1 MSLKARLRAP
11 ENASLREQL
20 LVRLLTPVVL
30 VTLISSVISYYYAF
44 NYATLA
50 YDYSLYDS
58 ALDIS
63 RQVHVINGELRI
75 DLPRAA
81 LDMLESDKHDNV
93 YYMVNDS
100 QGRLITGYNGLPLPK
115 KAGISGKPVYYDD
128 VFVDSPVR
136 LTALTIPVTGLPQNQ
151 DHIQIVVAETLN
163 KRHTL
168 ANEILLGMVLPEL
181 LLVAL
186 IGLLIWYGVAR
197 GLRPLI
203 DLQAEISSRSH
214 RDLSPLPVQ
223 NAPGELRALVGAMNG
238 LLSSLSIALAAQQRF
253 IADAAHQLRTPLA
266 GLRTQTELALRQ
278 NDPEEVRKTLR
289 QIDTAT
295 ARTTHLVNQLLALA
309 RAEPGANRL
318 RAAQRI
324 DLTELARTT
333 ATEWVPHAIERNID
347 LGFEGG
353 ITAVGVNGDPILLK
367 ELLGNLIDNAIRYT
381 PPGGQVT
388 VAVTSALRNCLLSVE
403 DNGPGIP
410 AEERE
415 RVFERFHRL
424 LGNGADGCGLGLAI
438 VREIAY
444 GHGATVAL
452 EEAVGGHGTRISI
465 EFPALKENP
474 PLTVTQEPA

>member
-1 MSLKARLRAP
+1 MSGSRNLPRMRLP

-30 VTLISSVISYYYAF
+30 VTLISSGISYFYAF

-63 RQVHVINGELRI
+63 RQAHVINGQVRV

-93 YYMVNDS
+93 YYMVNDA
-100 QGRLITGYNGLPLPK
+100 QGRFVTGHQGLPLP
-115 KAGISGKPVYYDD
+115 ATGTAAGKPVYYDG
-128 VFVDSPVR
+128 VYRGHPIR
-136 LTALTIPVTGLPQNQ
+136 IAALSIPLAGLPQDQ
-151 DHIQIVVAETLN
+151 DSVIVVVGETLN
-163 KRHTL
+163 KRRTL
-168 ANEILLGMVLPEL
+168 ANEILLGMLLPEL
-181 LLVAL
+181 LLVGL
-186 IGLLIWYGVAR
+186 IGLLIWHGVAR
-197 GLRPLI
+197 GLRPMAH
-203 DLQAEISSRSH
+203 LQAEISSRSH

-238 LLSSLSIALAAQQRF
+238 LLSRLSAALAAQQRF

-278 NDPEEVRKTLR
+278 DDSEEVRRSLR

-295 ARTTHLVNQLLALA
+295 ARTTHLVNQLLSLA

-318 RAAQRI
+318 YAPQRL
-324 DLTELARTT
+324 DLAELARAAT
-333 ATEWVPHAIERNID
+333 AEGVPRAIERNID
-347 LGFEGG
+347 LGFDASATPAAIAGN
-353 ITAVGVNGDPILLK
+353 ALLLQ
-367 ELLGNLIDNAIRYT
+367 EMVGNLLDNAIRYT
-381 PPGGQVT
+381 ASGGQVT
-388 VAVTSALRNCLLSVE
+388 VSVKPQGPAFVLSIE

-410 AEERE
+410 PAERE

-424 LGNGADGCGLGLAI
+424 LGNGTDGCGLGLAI
-438 VREIAY
+438 VREIAL

-452 EEAVGGHGTRISI
+452 EPGVSGKGTRITV
-465 EFPALKENP
+465 EFPLHEQAS
-474 PLTVTQEPA
+474 A

>member
-1 MSLKARLRAP
+1 
-11 ENASLREQL
+11 
-20 LVRLLTPVVL
+20 
-30 VTLISSVISYYYAF
+30 
-44 NYATLA
+44 
-50 YDYSLYDS
+50 
-58 ALDIS
+58 
-63 RQVHVINGELRI
+63 
-75 DLPRAA
+75 
-81 LDMLESDKHDNV
+81 
-93 YYMVNDS
+93 
-100 QGRLITGYNGLPLPK
+100 
-115 KAGISGKPVYYDD
+115 
-128 VFVDSPVR
+128 
-136 LTALTIPVTGLPQNQ
+136 
-151 DHIQIVVAETLN
+151 
-163 KRHTL
+163 
-168 ANEILLGMVLPEL
+168 VLPEL

-197 GLRPLI
+197 ALRPLL
-203 DLQAEISSRSH
+203 DLQAEVSSRSH
-214 RDLSPLPVQ
+214 RDLSPLQVQ

-309 RAEPGANRL
+309 RAEPGANQL
-318 RAAQRI
+318 SAAQRI
-324 DLTELARTT
+324 DLTELALTT
-333 ATEWVPHAIERNID
+333 TTEWVPQAIERDID
-347 LGFEGG
+347 LGFEGAT
-353 ITAVGVNGDPILLK
+353 TAVGINGDPILLK

-388 VAVTSALRNCLLSVE
+388 VAVTSALHNCLLSVE

-415 RVFERFHRL
+415 RVF
-424 LGNGADGCGLGLAI
+424 GLAI

-452 EEAVGGHGTRISI
+452 EEAVGGHGTRVSVA
-465 EFPALKENP
+465 FPALKENP
-474 PLTVTQEPA
+474 QVTVTQEPA

>member
-1 MSLKARLRAP
+1 MSIKTRLRVP

-63 RQVHVINGELRI
+63 RQVHVINGELRV

-100 QGRLITGYNGLPLPK
+100 RGRLITGYNGLPLPK
-115 KAGISGKPVYYDD
+115 IAGVTGKPVYYDD
-128 VFVDSPVR
+128 VFVDNPVR
-136 LTALTIPVTGLPQNQ
+136 LTALTIPVSGLPPDQ

-197 GLRPLI
+197 GLRPLLE
-203 DLQAEISSRSH
+203 LQAEISSRSH

-238 LLSSLSIALAAQQRF
+238 LLSSLATALAAQQRF

-278 NDPEEVRKTLR
+278 NNPQEVRNTLR

-295 ARTTHLVNQLLALA
+295 ARTTHLVNQLLSLA
-309 RAEPGANRL
+309 RAEPGANQL
-318 RAAQRI
+318 SALQRV
-324 DLTELARTT
+324 DLTALARTT
-333 ATEWVPHAIERNID
+333 TTEWVPHAIERNID
-347 LGFEGG
+347 LGFE
-353 ITAVGVNGDPILLK
+353 VGDAAAYVNGDPILLR

-388 VAVTSALRNCLLSVE
+388 VTVTSAAGACSLSVE

-410 AEERE
+410 AAERE

-438 VREIAY
+438 VREIAFS
-444 GHGATVAL
+444 HGATVAL
-452 EEAVGGHGTRISI
+452 EEAAGGQGTRVRVDFAAGSAGV
-465 EFPALKENP
+465 PAGAARG
-474 PLTVTQEPA
+474 TA

>member
-1 MSLKARLRAP
+1 MKIGAGLRRVRAP

-63 RQVHVINGELRI
+63 RQVHVINGQLRV

-81 LDMLESDKHDNV
+81 LDMLESDKHDNI

-100 QGRLITGYNGLPLPK
+100 QGRFITGYHNLPLPK
-115 KAGISGKPVYYDD
+115 AGTSSGKPVYYDD
-128 VFVDSPVR
+128 VFLDNPIR
-136 LTALTIPVTGLPQNQ
+136 ATALSIPVAGLSPEQ
-151 DHIQIVVAETLN
+151 DHLLIVVAETLN
-163 KRHTL
+163 KRRTL
-168 ANEILLGMVLPEL
+168 AREILFGMLLPEL
-181 LLVAL
+181 LLVGL

-203 DLQAEISSRSH
+203 DLQSEISSRSH
-214 RDLSPLPVQ
+214 RDMSPLPVQ
-223 NAPGELRALVGAMNG
+223 NAPGEVRALVGAMNE
-238 LLSSLSIALAAQQRF
+238 LLSRLADALAAQQRF

-278 NDPEEVRKTLR
+278 DDQEEVRKSLR

-295 ARTTHLVNQLLALA
+295 ARTTHLVNQLLSLA

-318 RAAQRI
+318 YAPQPL
-324 DLTELARTT
+324 DLNELARHTT
-333 ATEWVPHAIERNID
+333 TEWVPRAIDRNID
-347 LGFEGG
+347 LGFD
-353 ITAVGVNGDPILLK
+353 GVAAAAPIGGDPILLK
-367 ELLGNLIDNAIRYT
+367 ELLGNLLDNAIRYT

-388 VAVTSALRNCLLSVE
+388 VAVTPHANSCVLSVE

-410 AEERE
+410 PAERE

-438 VREIAY
+438 VREIAF

-452 EEAVGGHGTRISI
+452 EPGASGHGTRVSV
-465 EFPALKENP
+465 EFPQRA
-474 PLTVTQEPA
+474 QQAA

>member
-1 MSLKARLRAP
+1 MSLPGGLSRVRAP

-30 VTLISSVISYYYAF
+30 VTVISSVISYYYAF
-44 NYATLA
+44 NFATLA

-63 RQVHVINGELRI
+63 RQVHVINGQVRV

-81 LDMLESDKHDNV
+81 LDMLESDKHDNI
-93 YYMVNDS
+93 YYMVHDS
-100 QGRLITGYNGLPLPK
+100 QGRFVAGYDGLPLPK
-115 KAGISGKPVYYDD
+115 ASTASGKPVYYDD
-128 VFVDSPVR
+128 AYRENPIR
-136 LTALTIPVTGLPQNQ
+136 ATALSVPVFGLPPDQ
-151 DHIQIVVAETLN
+151 DHIVVVVAETLN
-163 KRHTL
+163 KRRTL
-168 ANEILLGMVLPEL
+168 ASEILLGMLLPEL

-186 IGLLIWYGVAR
+186 IGLLIWHGVAR
-197 GLRPLI
+197 GLRPLV
-203 DLQAEISSRSH
+203 DLQAEIANRSH

-223 NAPGELRALVGAMNG
+223 NAPGEVRSLVGSMNQ
-238 LLSSLSIALAAQQRF
+238 LLSRLSDALAAQQRF

-278 NDPEEVRKTLR
+278 EDAEEVHRTLR

-295 ARTTHLVNQLLALA
+295 ARTTHMVNQLLSLA

-318 RAAQRI
+318 YAPQPL
-324 DLTELARTT
+324 DLGALARLTT
-333 ATEWVPHAIERNID
+333 TEWVPRAIERNID
-347 LGFEGG
+347 LGFECKADAAM
-353 ITAVGVNGDPILLK
+353 IEGDAILLK
-367 ELLGNLIDNAIRYT
+367 ELLGNLLDNAIRYT
-381 PPGGQVT
+381 PAGGQVT
-388 VAVTSALRNCLLSVE
+388 VEVTAKPNTCVLSVE

-438 VREIAY
+438 VREIAL
-444 GHGATVAL
+444 GHGAIITLADG
-452 EEAVGGHGTRISI
+452 AGGKGTRIVL
-465 EFPALKENP
+465 EFPLHAGP
-474 PLTVTQEPA
+474 TA